1 VSGASDTYGTFAVVI
16 GLLAWLYLLAQVSV
30 AAAEVN
36 VVAARRLWPRG
47 LISDDL
53 THADRQALRQHADVE
68 ERLDNEDVT
77 VDLPD
82 GERSTGRLNSRKGS
96 QAPTKTSKR

>member
-1 VSGASDTYGTFAVVI
+1 
-16 GLLAWLYLLAQVSV
+16 VSV

-53 THADRQALRQHADVE
+53 TDADRRALRQHAEVE

-77 VDLPD
+77 VDLAN
-82 GERSTGRLNSRKGS
+82 GSAGQRSTGRERDQLDGADH
-96 QAPTKTSKR
+96 QTSHY